1 VEHAE
6 VVNGYREY
14 AILWEQQAELET
26 GGYEE
31 DMRMY
36 LQSNP
41 RPLFRDWLLH
51 SKNRVENVEP
61 GT

>member
-1 VEHAE
+1 M
-6 VVNGYREY
+6 
-14 AILWEQQAELET
+14 LWEEQAERET

-51 SKNRVENVEP
+51 SKNRLRNVEP
-61 GT
+61 GE